1 MSRPSTRQELYD
13 RIRESSKDQV
23 IVEEMVRLGFW
34 PRRGTLPEDPADDI
48 RRETELQNQLNVLR
62 TEASRLGDIER
73 LKREARKQ
81 RLLDSRQRRKETKE
95 RRLRER
101 RQRKRAW
108 AKTKAADITFL
119 GTGYSAGLL
128 ERDGDLDKLSK
139 FDLPI
144 AHTPAELAE
153 AMGIEVGELRFLT
166 FARQVSTISHYA
178 RFRIPK
184 KTGGDRLISAPMP
197 RLKKAQHWVLRNIL
211 SRLSFHEAAH
221 GFRDQRS
228 IVSGARP
235 HVGAAVV
242 VNVDLKN
249 FFPTVGYPRVRGMF
263 RSLGYSEAVATLL
276 ALLCTEPAIEV
287 VELDGEIWYV
297 GTGERALPQ
306 GAPTSPA
313 ITNRICRRMDHRLT
327 VAAKRLGF
335 VYTRYAD
342 DLSFSS
348 KDGAAKAAALLRQIA
363 HIAGEEGFE
372 VHPDKTRV
380 FRRGRRQEVTG
391 LVVNDKLSVPRR
403 DVRRLR
409 AVIYQLEKDGPEGK
423 TWGNS
428 PDVITGVL
436 GFASF
441 VAMVDPD
448 RGRPLLERA
457 LAIAKAHGK
466 LPTPPPAKAAEPES
480 EPEGSEGGEDA
491 PEAEPKKKKKKWWK
505 LF

>member
-1 MSRPSTRQELYD
+1 MTTRQELYD
-13 RIRESSKDQV
+13 RIRESSKDHV
-23 IVEEMVRLGFW
+23 ILEEMIRLGFW
-34 PRRGTLPEDPADDI
+34 PQRGTLPEDPADDI
-48 RRETELQNQLNVLR
+48 RREVELQNQLNALR

-73 LKREARKQ
+73 LRREARKR
-81 RLLDSRQRRKETKE
+81 RLLESREKRKATKE

-101 RQRKRAW
+101 RERKRAW
-108 AKTKAADITFL
+108 ARAKAKDITFI

-128 ERDGDLDKLSK
+128 ERSGDVGRLAK
-139 FDLPI
+139 FDLPSL
-144 AHTPAELAE
+144 HTPAELAE
-153 AMGIEVGELRFLT
+153 AMGIEIAELRFLT
-166 FARQVSTISHYA
+166 FARQVSRVSHYA

-184 KTGGDRLISAPMP
+184 KTGGERLISAPMP
-197 RLKKAQHWVLRNIL
+197 RLKKAQHWVLRNICD
-211 SRLSFHEAAH
+211 RLSVHQAAH
-221 GFRDQRS
+221 GFRAERS

-242 VNVDLKN
+242 VNVDLKD

-276 ALLCTEPAIEV
+276 ALLCTEPAVEV
-287 VELDGEIWYV
+287 VELDGETWYV

-327 VAAKRLGF
+327 VAAKKLGF
-335 VYTRYAD
+335 AYTRYAD

-348 KDGAAKAAALLRQIA
+348 KSGDGVGALLRQVA
-363 HIAGEEGFE
+363 HITAEEGFE

-409 AVIYQLEKDGPEGK
+409 AVIHHIEKDGPEGK
-423 TWGNS
+423 TWAHS
-428 PDVITGVL
+428 PDVLSGVL

-448 RGRPLLERA
+448 KGRSLLERA
-457 LAIAKAHGK
+457 RALMVKHG
-466 LPTPPPAKAAEPES
+466 PEPAPPKT
-480 EPEGSEGGEDA
+480 
-491 PEAEPKKKKKKWWK
+491 EAEAGTGTEAETATETGAEAEEPKKKKKWWK

>member
-1 MSRPSTRQELYD
+1 MTRPTTRQELYD

-23 IVEEMVRLGFW
+23 IIEEMIRLGFW
-34 PRRGTLPEDPADDI
+34 PRRGQLPEDPADDI
-48 RRETELQNQLNVLR
+48 SREVELENQLRALR
-62 TEASRLGDIER
+62 TEASRLGDVER
-73 LKREARKQ
+73 LRREARKR
-81 RLLDSRQRRKETKE
+81 RLLESREKREATKE

-101 RQRKRAW
+101 RERKRAW
-108 AKTKAADITFL
+108 AKTKAGDITFL
-119 GTGYSAGLL
+119 GTGYSGGLL
-128 ERDGDLDKLSK
+128 ERTGDVSKLAR
-139 FDLPI
+139 FDLPSV
-144 AHTPAELAE
+144 HTPAELAE
-153 AMGIEVGELRFLT
+153 AMGIEIPELRFLT
-166 FARQVSTISHYA
+166 FARQVSRVSHYA

-184 KTGGDRLISAPMP
+184 KSGGERLISAPMP
-197 RLKKAQHWVLRNIL
+197 RLKKAQHWVLRNICD
-211 SRLSFHEAAH
+211 RLSVHESAH
-221 GFRDQRS
+221 GFRADRS

-242 VNVDLKN
+242 VNVDLED
-249 FFPTVGYPRVRGMF
+249 FFPTVGYRRVRGMF

-287 VELDGEIWYV
+287 VELDGEAWYV

-327 VAAKRLGF
+327 VAATKLGF

-342 DLSFSS
+342 DLSFSAES
-348 KDGAAKAAALLRQIA
+348 SNAPVARLLRQVE
-363 HIAGEEGFE
+363 HIAVEEGFR
-372 VHPDKTRV
+372 VHPKKTRV

-391 LVVNDKLSVPRR
+391 LVVNDKLGVPRR

-409 AVIYQLEKDGPEGK
+409 AVIYQIEKDGPEGK
-423 TWGNS
+423 TWPGS
-428 PDVITGVL
+428 DDPISGAL

-448 RGRPLLERA
+448 RGRPLHERA
-457 LAIAKAHGK
+457 MALAKKHGRVAEVA
-466 LPTPPPAKAAEPES
+466 PAKTKAPKTEGETDAES
-480 EPEGSEGGEDA
+480 A
-491 PEAEPKKKKKKWWK
+491 KKKKKWWK